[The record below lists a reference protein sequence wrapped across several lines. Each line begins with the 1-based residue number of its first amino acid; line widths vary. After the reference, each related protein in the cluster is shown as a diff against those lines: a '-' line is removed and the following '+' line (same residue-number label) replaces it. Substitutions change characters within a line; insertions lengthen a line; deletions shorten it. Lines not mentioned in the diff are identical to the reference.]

1 MKLPV
6 LPVLLVLALSCRC
19 SAQANQPKQPDQPK
33 PDLDRVAAIVA
44 IRGLRDTMVDRE
56 SFRINNAVILGDG
69 ENFELLCTEYR
80 SKNAAGGYVLGHYI
94 FKKKRAAGGTFTPNP
109 SVLHDMKIPE
119 SVEFDLTYSG
129 YCATATDGRVDITD
143 EARAALKADRDKE

>member
-1 MKLPV
+1 MKLTV
-6 LPVLLVLALSCRC
+6 FLVIALSCLC
-19 SAQANQPKQPDQPK
+19 SAQADQPKQADQPR

-56 SFRINNAVILGDG
+56 SFRINRAVILGDG
-69 ENFELLCTEYR
+69 ETFELLCTEYR
-80 SKNAAGGYVLGHYI
+80 SKNSAGGYVLGHYI

-109 SVLHDMKIPE
+109 NVLHDMKIPE

-129 YCATATDGRVDITD
+129 YCATATDGRADVTD
-143 EARAALKADRDKE
+143 EVRAALKADRDKE